1 MSDINLSF
9 KHGRT
14 QEEAK
19 RHLGEAI
26 TEIQRQFGS
35 MVRQAQWDTDHNAV
49 HLSGT
54 GFEVD
59 AGVDAQEVHLVGDI
73 PLLGKLLGGPLALGL
88 KQIVHK
94 AFQKQLT

>member
-9 KHGRT
+9 KHGHT
-14 QEEAK
+14 QEEA
-19 RHLGEAI
+19 RTHLGEAVA
-26 TEIQRQFGS
+26 EVQRQFGS
-35 MVRQAQWDTDHNAV
+35 MVRQVHWSSDRNAV

-59 AGVDAQEVHLVGDI
+59 AWVDAQEVHLVGDI
-73 PLLGKLLGGPLALGL
+73 PLLGKLLGGPLAQGL

-94 AFQKQLT
+94 AFQNQLT

>member
-1 MSDINLSF
+1 MGSAMSDINLCF

-14 QEEAK
+14 QEEA
-19 RHLGEAI
+19 RTRLGEAVA
-26 TEIQRQFGS
+26 EVPRQFGS
-35 MVRQAQWDTDHNAV
+35 MVRQVQWDADHNAV
-49 HLSGT
+49 HLSGI

-59 AGVDAQEVHLVGDI
+59 AWVDAQEVHLVGDI

-94 AFQKQLT
+94 AFQ